1 MCKNIKCEDKKMACG
16 ECLFDFHGDHV
27 KKVLKIDNNIAELN
41 ENYL

>member
-1 MCKNIKCEDKKMACG
+1 MACG